1 MLHPSTLSGNQPI
14 EFMKKKLCFCLAAS
28 FLAPTAFGQLKVNE
42 VDSNT
47 PGTDVAEFVEI
58 FADSG
63 TTTALDGYVVVFFN
77 GSNDQSYAAF
87 DLDGFSTDANGF
99 FVLGNVGVPNVSITF
114 NSNLLQNG
122 ADAVAIYTGNAID
135 FPNGT
140 AVTAVNLIDGLVYDT
155 SDPDDVELA
164 VLAPVQINENENG
177 EEDNQSVQRNPDG
190 SSTFSVK
197 SPTPGTTNFTPP
209 LLELSLDPTFVS
221 ETDGMAAIEAEILL
235 PSAAVGD
242 LVVSVSISDGTE
254 LAAPV
259 TVTVPS
265 GSDFVVFE
273 IDAVDDSE
281 IDGVQTV
288 DVTVS
293 APGFTDA
300 TVTVL
305 VSDDETVVPDIVI
318 NELQLK
324 GRGLDPQFVE
334 LYNFGTSA
342 IDLAGWSVRA
352 YGSDSGRADFGTE
365 LGSFTIPTGTP
376 VSLSPGGFYLV
387 GNSIFESVYGITP
400 DLQAEPGFG
409 LFDVTVILFDS
420 TNTPVFTV
428 FNTDGNAANQPN
440 NAGLPT
446 VADITTSDGTNSA
459 AGYYLETD
467 GGGTATIL
475 EFEPIPS
482 ASATPGTTNTTFL
495 SRLRVAVDNTNLSEA
510 AGAAAATA
518 TITRVNDSSGALT
531 VTVTSSDLTELTVDS
546 ATVEFL
552 AGETEK
558 TVTLTAVDDSDQ
570 DGLQSVTVTASGVG
584 FISGSTEV
592 TVSDDDS
599 VPLNLVINEMIVN
612 SAGQDTEF
620 LEIYNADSTT
630 ADLAGYTI
638 EMWESDA
645 GQSGVD
651 GGGTI
656 DFPVG
661 APILLAPGGYF
672 VVANSTFIT
681 AYPNVTVGLV
691 TTRSFE
697 NSSSTI
703 VLRDASGS
711 VVYTVFATDGGAGDA
726 ANINGTPITP
736 DAIGNAV
743 AFALLPD
750 GNGSNVVALDDS
762 VPSSDATPG
771 TTNGVPPVGDYAV
784 TIQSCSYA
792 GGQFTIGFTASGAS
806 DVYVTTDLEI
816 FAPATNGAGVASG
829 TYTDTAPPAGKAF
842 YLIQEAGSQA
852 P

>member
-1 MLHPSTLSGNQPI
+1 
-14 EFMKKKLCFCLAAS
+14 MKKKLCFCLAAS
-28 FLAPTAFGQLKVNE
+28 VLAPNAFAQLKVNE

-47 PGTDVAEFVEI
+47 PGTDTAEFVEI

-77 GSNDQSYAAF
+77 GRNDLSYAAF

-114 NSNLLQNG
+114 GTNGLQND
-122 ADAVAIYTGNAID
+122 ADAVAIYTGDATD

-140 AVTAVNLIDGLVYDT
+140 AVTAVNLIDGLTYDSND
-155 SDPDDVELA
+155 SDDAELA
-164 VLAPVQINENENG
+164 ILAPEQINEDENG
-177 EEDNQSVQRNPDG
+177 AQETQSVQRNPDG

-197 SPTPGTTNFTPP
+197 LPTPGTTNFTPP

-221 ETDGMAAIEAEILL
+221 ETDGLAAIEAEILL
-235 PSAAVGD
+235 PDVADGD
-242 LVVSVSISDGTE
+242 LIVNVSISDGTE

-259 TVTVPS
+259 TVTVPD
-265 GSDFVVFE
+265 GSDFVIFE

-281 IDGVQTV
+281 IDGIQTV

-305 VSDDETVVPDIVI
+305 VSDDETIVPDVVI
-318 NELQLK
+318 NEMQLK
-324 GRGLDPQFVE
+324 GSGLDPQFVE
-334 LYNFGTSA
+334 LYNFGTSS
-342 IDLAGWSVRA
+342 IDLAGWSVKA
-352 YGSDSGRADFGTE
+352 YGSDSSRGDFGAE

-376 VSLSPGGFYLV
+376 VNLSPSGFYLV
-387 GNSIFESVYGITP
+387 GDSLFESLYGITP
-400 DLQAEPGFG
+400 DLQAEPGFN

-420 TNTPVFTV
+420 ANTPVFTV

-440 NAGLPT
+440 NAGAPT
-446 VADITTSDGTNSA
+446 VADITISNDPFSA

-467 GGGTATIL
+467 GGGTAALL
-475 EFEPIPS
+475 EFAPIPS
-482 ASATPGTTNTTFL
+482 ASATPGTTNTAFL

-558 TVTLTAVDDSDQ
+558 TVTLTAVDDSDE
-570 DGLQSVTVTASGVG
+570 DGLQSVTVTASGSG
-584 FISGSTEV
+584 FLTGSTEV
-592 TVSDDDS
+592 SVADDDT
-599 VPLNLVINEMIVN
+599 VPLNLVINEMIID

-620 LEIYNADSTT
+620 LEIYNADTVT

-645 GQSGVD
+645 GESGFD

-656 DFPVG
+656 DFPTDT
-661 APILLAPGGYF
+661 PILLAPGGYF
-672 VVANSTFIT
+672 VVANSTFVD
-681 AYPNVTVGLV
+681 AYPSVTVGLV
-691 TTRSFE
+691 MNRSFE

-703 VLRDASGS
+703 VLRDANGT

-736 DAIGNAV
+736 DAIGNDTG
-743 AFALLPD
+743 FALQPD
-750 GNGSNVVALDDS
+750 GDGSNVIALDTS

-771 TTNGVPPVGDYAV
+771 STNGTPPVGDYSV

-792 GGQFTIGFTASGAS
+792 GGQFSIGFTASGAS
-806 DVYVTTDLEI
+806 DVYVTTDLEAFI
-816 FAPATNGAGVASG
+816 PATNGAGVATG

-842 YLIQEAGSQA
+842 YLIQEAGSPA